1 MHSEDGKCSGPC
13 GTGLLDDSSYRSRTQ
28 EGRLEDVGGS
38 MMKGYG
44 GCCDSGSDKNGV
56 APIKTRL
63 LRKGQSSGF
72 DTMLGILNA
81 IVKEYT

>member
-13 GTGLLDDSSYRSRTQ
+13 GTGLLDDSSYRSGTQ

-44 GCCDSGSDKNGV
+44 G
-56 APIKTRL
+56 
-63 LRKGQSSGF
+63 
-72 DTMLGILNA
+72 
-81 IVKEYT
+81 